1 MLKHISIF
9 SGLSDEELGV
19 IAERSVTRTYPKN
32 TILINE
38 GDIGNALFV
47 VLSGKVKVFVSD
59 SSGKEFVLNVLGEN
73 EYFGEMALLDDETR
87 TASVMTVEKSSFCIL
102 NKEDFLPLVLSHPN
116 LMSILLKNLVC
127 RIRQLT
133 DNIKALAL
141 KDVYGRVK
149 RLLEDLATTQ
159 AGQAVVQDK
168 LTQQDI
174 ADRVGSSREMVA
186 RILKDLTI
194 GGYISI
200 EKKQIVLLNKLP
212 ESY

>member
-1 MLKHISIF
+1 MLQNISVF
-9 SGLSDEELGV
+9 SGLSAEELGV

-38 GDIGNALFV
+38 GDIGTALFV

-59 SSGKEFVLNVLGEN
+59 SSGKEFVLNVLGDG

-102 NKEDFLPLVLSHPN
+102 NKEDFLPLVLSHPKM
-116 LMSILLKNLVC
+116 MSTLLKNLVC

-149 RLLEDLATTQ
+149 RLLEDLAITQ
-159 AGQAVVQDK
+159 DGQAVVQDK

-194 GGYISI
+194 GGYIAI